1 MWPIEF
7 EEWMDGQKN
16 DGHIATVSC
25 TQSFGENEIG
35 LILHVVKLVRFK
47 RQFVI
52 KY

>member
-7 EEWMDGQKN
+7 EEWMDRQKN

-35 LILHVVKLVRFK
+35 MLNTAR
-47 RQFVI
+47 RQTGAV
-52 KY
+52 